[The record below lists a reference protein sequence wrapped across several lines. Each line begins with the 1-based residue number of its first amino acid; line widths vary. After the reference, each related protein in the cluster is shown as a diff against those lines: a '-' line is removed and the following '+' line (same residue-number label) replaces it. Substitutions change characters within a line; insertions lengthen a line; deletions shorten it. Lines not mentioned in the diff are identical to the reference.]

1 MGLDYPIPSQSVK
14 TKSEVANQM
23 SLLGLKYSLKETLV
37 VKVQKTFESKNW
49 TEKIPLL
56 SHILENISFL
66 D

>member
-37 VKVQKTFESKNW
+37 VKVQQAFESKN
-49 TEKIPLL
+49 
-56 SHILENISFL
+56 
-66 D
+66 